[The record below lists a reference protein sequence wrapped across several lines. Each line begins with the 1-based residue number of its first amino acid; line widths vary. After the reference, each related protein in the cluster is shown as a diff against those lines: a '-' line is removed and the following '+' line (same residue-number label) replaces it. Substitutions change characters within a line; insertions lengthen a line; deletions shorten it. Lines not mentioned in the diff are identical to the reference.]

1 MAWER
6 DTALK
11 GLALLIASRSLGTVS
26 KMQSNSPPAARKPTS
41 LPRNHRRFWSKSD
54 HTLTLPTHTERHVC
68 VHTWN
73 VWLQCVSTCLIELAV
88 KQEKNRNAENVC
100 ECGRTC
106 RTRYLLVVSSW
117 RDTHTH
123 TIETIYTHPVFT
135 AHSLTGAHMQ
145 NTYANAQIIYAQE
158 ERNKQS
164 PSSTLQHARVLALWN
179 ISSHVQQY
187 APDNKFKVQF

>member
-1 MAWER
+1 
-6 DTALK
+6 
-11 GLALLIASRSLGTVS
+11 
-26 KMQSNSPPAARKPTS
+26 MQSDSPPAARKPTS

-54 HTLTLPTHTERHVC
+54 NDYTLALPTHTEIHVC
-68 VHTWN
+68 AHTWN

-106 RTRYLLVVSSW
+106 RTHYLLVVSSW
-117 RDTHTH
+117 RDTHRH
-123 TIETIYTHPVFT
+123 TIETIYTHTTF
-135 AHSLTGAHMQ
+135 SLPTVWQVPICKTHTPTHKLYMHRR
-145 NTYANAQIIYAQE
+145 

-164 PSSTLQHARVLALWN
+164 PSFTLQHARVLPLWN